1 VRILYWTPEFY
12 PEITGGIE
20 MLSWKA
26 LPAFQKRD
34 YEFLVV
40 TSHGYQPL
48 PDKTE
53 FNGIPIHRFYFREA
67 LQNPKKI
74 LLYQKQIAE
83 LKRSFDPDVVHYH
96 FGDAFCYFH
105 VATARTHP
113 APSLVT
119 LHMSVAGYLG
129 GSDTVIGRL
138 LRQASWVV
146 GVSEATLADARQTVP
161 DIAQRSSVIHNCLD
175 IPHLSPQKLNFD
187 KPRLLCLGRVIDVK
201 GFDLA
206 IAAFP
211 ELRRRFPNCR
221 LIIAGDGPA
230 RPDLERQA
238 NALGLTDVVD
248 FLGWIEPEN
257 VPELINKATIV
268 LVPSR
273 WREPFPLVALQAAQM
288 ARPLVAARVG
298 GLPELI
304 IHQQTGVLIDKE
316 DIQQLVEAVAFLL
329 KNPKIAVQYGQAGRK
344 RSEDVFGM
352 ARYID
357 AYDALY
363 RYLVKN
369 DARDRQANS
378 ALSRRITDK

>member
-1 VRILYWTPEFY
+1 MRILYWTPEFY

-26 LPAFQKRD
+26 LPAFQKHN

-40 TSHGYQPL
+40 TSHGLQPL

-74 LLYQKQIAE
+74 ILYQKQIAE

-119 LHMSVAGYLG
+119 LHMSVAGYMG

-161 DIAQRSSVIHNCLD
+161 DITQRSSVINNCLD
-175 IPHLSPQKLNFD
+175 LHHLSPQKLNFD
-187 KPRLLCLGRVIDVK
+187 EPRLLCLGRVIDVK

-206 IAAFP
+206 IAAFS
-211 ELRRRFPNCR
+211 ELRRRFPNSR

-230 RPDLERQA
+230 RPDLERQS

-248 FLGWIEPEN
+248 FLGLVDPGNI
-257 VPELINKATIV
+257 PELMNKTTVV

-273 WREPFPLVALQAAQM
+273 PGDSFPLVAIQAAQM

-304 IHQQTGVLIDKE
+304 MHRQTGLLIE
-316 DIQQLVEAVAFLL
+316 EENIEELVEAVTFLL
-329 KNPKIAVQYGQAGRK
+329 ENPERAVRYGQAGRK
-344 RSEDVFGM
+344 QAQELFSLDKCVN
-352 ARYID
+352 
-357 AYDALY
+357 AYDVLY
-363 RYLVKN
+363 RK
-369 DARDRQANS
+369 
-378 ALSRRITDK
+378 LSGNLIS